1 MIPITICVVISG
13 VITLVITTAIM
24 HKRPYMCYLLMVIIP
39 LITLIFA
46 LKIFPITLPAQPKN
60 ATERAEIHIRDGE
73 FTNAINILEQLVETE
88 EKEEKNII
96 QLGRAYFAKG
106 LLHAEHNEKE
116 QALQHLRKAQTIF
129 PKDSPYTFDLQGF
142 IDKIELM
149 DMNK

>member
-1 MIPITICVVISG
+1 MIPITICVVLSG
-13 VITLVITTAIM
+13 VITLVITTATM

-39 LITLIFA
+39 LITLILA
-46 LKIFPITLPAQPKN
+46 LKIFPIALPAQLKN

-73 FTNAINILEQLVETE
+73 FTNAIKILEQLIETE
-88 EKEEKNII
+88 GKEENNII

-106 LLHAEHNEKE
+106 LFHAEHNEKE